1 MRAAGRP
8 SLIAGLG
15 LIIGLALIASLA
27 CAGEGV
33 DEQPTA
39 TVATIVVPTTTPRS
53 LVPTGE
59 VSVTVEN
66 AIRACREKNAE
77 LLRSFVLDA
86 VSLDEIQA
94 LFDRG
99 LDVRLKSQSVP
110 PVEDG
115 RATVDV
121 LLEITREAG
130 IESVGRRWELERSDD
145 GVWRFTKLPDCF

>member
-8 SLIAGLG
+8 SLIAGLE

-27 CAGEGV
+27 CAGGGI
-33 DEQPTA
+33 DERPTA
-39 TVATIVVPTTTPRS
+39 TVATIEDPTPTARS

-59 VSVTVEN
+59 VSVTVVN

-86 VSLDEIQA
+86 VSIEEIQA

-99 LDVRLKSQSVP
+99 TDVRLLSQSVP
-110 PVEDG
+110 VVEDG

-121 LLEITREAG
+121 VIEIIHEFGGEPVSR
-130 IESVGRRWELERSDD
+130 SWELERGVD
-145 GVWRFTKLPDCF
+145 GVWRFTELPDCF

>member
-27 CAGEGV
+27 CAGGGV
-33 DEQPTA
+33 DERPA
-39 TVATIVVPTTTPRS
+39 VTVATIVVPTPTPRS

-59 VSVTVEN
+59 VYVTVEN
-66 AIRACREKNAE
+66 AVSACREKNAE
-77 LLRSFVLDA
+77 LLRSFMLDA
-86 VSLDEIQA
+86 VSLDGIQA

-99 LDVRLKSQSVP
+99 MDVRLKSQSVP

-130 IESVGRRWELERSDD
+130 IESVDRSWELERGAD
-145 GVWRFTKLPDCF
+145 GVWRFARLPDCF

>member
-8 SLIAGLG
+8 SLIAGVG
-15 LIIGLALIASLA
+15 LIIGLALIVSLA
-27 CAGEGV
+27 CAGGDV
-33 DEQPTA
+33 DERPTA
-39 TVATIVVPTTTPRS
+39 TVATIEVPTPTARS
-53 LVPTGE
+53 LAPTGE
-59 VSVTVEN
+59 VSVTVVN

-86 VSLDEIQA
+86 VSLDDIQA

-99 LDVRLKSQSVP
+99 MDVRLKSQSVP

-130 IESVGRRWELERSDD
+130 VETVSRSWELERGAD
-145 GVWRFTKLPDCF
+145 GVWRFAELPNCF

>member
-8 SLIAGLG
+8 SLIAGLE

-27 CAGEGV
+27 CAGGGV

-39 TVATIVVPTTTPRS
+39 TVATIEVATPTPRT
-53 LVPTGE
+53 LALTGE

-66 AIRACREKNAE
+66 AVRACREKNAE

-86 VSLDEIQA
+86 VSIEEIEA
-94 LFDRG
+94 LFERG
-99 LDVRLKSQSVP
+99 TDVRLKSQSVP

-130 IESVGRRWELERSDD
+130 VETVGRSWELERGTD
-145 GVWRFTKLPDCF
+145 GVWRFAKLPDCF

>member
-8 SLIAGLG
+8 SLIAGLE

-27 CAGEGV
+27 CAGGGV
-33 DEQPTA
+33 DERPTA
-39 TVATIVVPTTTPRS
+39 TVATIEVPTPTPRT
-53 LVPTGE
+53 LALTGE

-86 VSLDEIQA
+86 VSIEEIEA

-99 LDVRLKSQSVP
+99 TDVQLKSQSVP
-110 PVEDG
+110 PVEDR

-130 IESVGRRWELERSDD
+130 IESVGRSWELGRGTD
-145 GVWRFTKLPDCF
+145 GVWRFAKLPDCF

>member
-1 MRAAGRP
+1 MRP

-27 CAGEGV
+27 CAGESV
-33 DEQPTA
+33 DERPTA
-39 TVATIVVPTTTPRS
+39 TVATIVVPTPTPRS

-86 VSLDEIQA
+86 VSLEEIEA

-99 LDVRLKSQSVP
+99 TDVRLKSQSVP

-130 IESVGRRWELERSDD
+130 IESVDRSWELERGVD
-145 GVWRFTKLPDCF
+145 GVWRFDKLPDCF

>member
-8 SLIAGLG
+8 SLIAGVG

-27 CAGEGV
+27 CAGGDV
-33 DEQPTA
+33 DERPTA
-39 TVATIVVPTTTPRS
+39 TVATIEIATPTPRT
-53 LVPTGE
+53 LALTGE

-66 AIRACREKNAE
+66 AVRACREKNAE

-86 VSLDEIQA
+86 VSFEEIEA

-99 LDVRLKSQSVP
+99 MDVRLKSQSVP

-121 LLEITREAG
+121 VIEITHEAG
-130 IESVGRRWELERSDD
+130 VETVDRSWELERGAD
-145 GVWRFTKLPDCF
+145 GVWRFAELPDCF

>member
-8 SLIAGLG
+8 SLIAGVG

-27 CAGEGV
+27 CAGGGV
-33 DEQPTA
+33 DERPTA
-39 TVATIVVPTTTPRS
+39 TVATIEVPTPTPRT
-53 LVPTGE
+53 LALTGE

-66 AIRACREKNAE
+66 AVRACREKNAE

-86 VSLDEIQA
+86 VSVEEIEA
-94 LFDRG
+94 LFERG
-99 LDVRLKSQSVP
+99 SDVRLKSQSVP

-121 LLEITREAG
+121 VIEITHEAG
-130 IESVGRRWELERSDD
+130 VETVDRSWELERGAD
-145 GVWRFTKLPDCF
+145 GVWRFAELPDCF

>member
-8 SLIAGLG
+8 SLIAGLE

-27 CAGEGV
+27 CASGGV
-33 DEQPTA
+33 DERPTA
-39 TVATIVVPTTTPRS
+39 TVATIEVPTPTPRT

-66 AIRACREKNAE
+66 AVRACREKNAE

-86 VSLDEIQA
+86 VSLEEIQA

-99 LDVRLKSQSVP
+99 TDVQLKSQTVP

-115 RATVDV
+115 QATVDV

-130 IESVGRRWELERSDD
+130 VESVGRSWELERGGD
-145 GVWRFTKLPDCF
+145 GVWRFTELPDCF